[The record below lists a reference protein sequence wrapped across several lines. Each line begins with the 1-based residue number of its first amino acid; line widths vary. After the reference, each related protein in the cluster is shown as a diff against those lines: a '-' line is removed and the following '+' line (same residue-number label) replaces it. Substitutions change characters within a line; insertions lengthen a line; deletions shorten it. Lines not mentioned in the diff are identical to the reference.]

1 MRLKDKL
8 MKVTGK
14 SMADMA
20 KELSMTEQNLGI
32 HLRKAEKNGS
42 LNYELGLKIKDRL
55 KVLFDDG
62 EFFRPD
68 MKVDL
73 QADES
78 GADYTYDYDM
88 KDRDPK
94 DRLPIYDFKAKGGV
108 PYLINALDQIKIID
122 YISMPGYRDCI
133 GFVQVA
139 GDSMSGF
146 VEDGEY
152 IAIKAASK
160 DDIFWGSAYLVIFTD
175 VTQEEP
181 LVKYIR
187 EGDVDRFILRSHN
200 YESYPDMK
208 VEKSKIL
215 SIFRVKGILKLKRV
229 R

>member
-1 MRLKDKL
+1 
-8 MKVTGK
+8 
-14 SMADMA
+14 
-20 KELSMTEQNLGI
+20 
-32 HLRKAEKNGS
+32 
-42 LNYELGLKIKDRL
+42 
-55 KVLFDDG
+55 
-62 EFFRPD
+62 
-68 MKVDL
+68 
-73 QADES
+73 
-78 GADYTYDYDM
+78 
-88 KDRDPK
+88 
-94 DRLPIYDFKAKGGV
+94 
-108 PYLINALDQIKIID
+108 
-122 YISMPGYRDCI
+122 MPGYRDCI